1 MKTFDLRVMALG
13 FTAAVRV
20 MAARVRNASLRTV
33 VWLAAGTSLLT
44 FSLGAYGVASLERLG
59 GHVDGA
65 LLQPVLLSML
75 VLVALGAVVA
85 PLLCV
90 LFWWLSRERLETAAL
105 AARMTLTRCESAHRA
120 IADQTQRGLSDLE
133 NQRRLLTSVLADY
146 DRGGTV
152 AGPDTRRQLLAV
164 EHSLRTRLSALSQLP
179 VQASQIA
186 DSVKM
191 LGVLLSS
198 PNALPKVGRLVGES
212 VASPGASAY
221 RTVKVV
227 VG

>member
-33 VWLAAGTSLLT
+33 
-44 FSLGAYGVASLERLG
+44 GVAGGGDFAADFLVGRLRCG
-59 GHVDGA
+59 LAGPPWRAWDGA

-120 IADQTQRGLSDLE
+120 IADQTPARP
-133 NQRRLLTSVLADY
+133 V
-146 DRGGTV
+146 
-152 AGPDTRRQLLAV
+152 GPR
-164 EHSLRTRLSALSQLP
+164 
-179 VQASQIA
+179 
-186 DSVKM
+186 
-191 LGVLLSS
+191 
-198 PNALPKVGRLVGES
+198 ES
-212 VASPGASAY
+212 TQVC
-221 RTVKVV
+221 
-227 VG
+227 